1 MKHPLILSKF
11 SKFIFRNMLKFR
23 RLLPSKT
30 CYIFG
35 SVDEGLQPK
44 IGHVCVINLDRQPSR
59 LNEIKNELSRLLD
72 HTGLPIWLLTE
83 RYSAVDARE
92 FLQDPGENANI
103 NPIYTLGEQLFVE
116 PQPLAMPTL
125 LELNLEIQMSRPEI
139 AVAMSHIGIWKK
151 VAESYHDYS
160 LIIEDD
166 VWFDSKFTEIIDRAW
181 SEINTN
187 KSTKGI
193 FDIFY
198 LSYEEVKNGA
208 PKSVISNTLFRPV
221 RGLWNLSGYIISRQG
236 AINLLKL
243 LPCKGPID
251 LWINHQFDRINVIAT
266 KKSIIHQRPD
276 MSSTNSYSILPALT
290 KIGAITSE
298 NAALF
303 QNWPDV
309 HPVFVFGLE
318 GSGLTSLAMA
328 LAMLGYRCCNDLQ
341 SLPQIESD
349 KLLNGRADRIFNAYV
364 NIGSLFTEVKVLKER
379 FPQARI
385 ILTTI
390 VDEHDF
396 LSEFA
401 GYEYVVIEKNSRS
414 KWQTLC
420 EFLRCVP
427 PACSFPE
434 LNDIGQRKTY
444 EKLPV
449 EHMSECVIPKR
460 DISPWV
466 IESQP
471 LWDGVQCTSPSDEL
485 VDDVHAVVI
494 NDEFDLIDGE
504 TWLSREDTFTDNLA
518 LFRPQNIN
526 LLSNLG
532 ITLAVQKE
540 LLGVRNFSAASLTSR
555 NKYLYGR
562 FEVTIKVSNT
572 PGVITGFFLHRDSPR
587 QEIDIEI
594 SGHRTDTLIVNVFYN
609 PGSENA
615 KFDYGFRGAPS
626 YINLGFDA
634 STSYHQYAIEWTP
647 TEICWYVDGR
657 LVHRRVDWNPTP
669 IPHLPMALHANIWP
683 PRSKELAGRLNKK
696 KLPATTFINSITIKA
711 SRSKTK
717 TLNEYSFL

>member
-1 MKHPLILSKF
+1 MKHPKILSIF
-11 SKFIFRNMLKFR
+11 SKFFFRNMLKFR
-23 RLLPSKT
+23 RLMPSKI
-30 CYIFG
+30 CYAFG
-35 SVDEGLQPK
+35 YNDESQQPK
-44 IGHVCVINLDRQPSR
+44 IENIYVINLDRQPLR

-72 HTGLPIWLLTE
+72 HTGLPLWSLTK

-92 FLQDPGENANI
+92 FLQDPVENEDI

-116 PQPLAMPTL
+116 PLPLAMPIQ
-125 LELNLEIQMSRPEI
+125 LELNLKIQMSRPEI
-139 AVAMSHIGIWKK
+139 AVAMSHIKIWKK
-151 VAESYHDYS
+151 ISESHHNYS

-166 VWFDSKFTEIIDRAW
+166 VWFDSKFNNIIDRAW
-181 SEINTN
+181 LEINTN
-187 KSTKGI
+187 ESTKGI

-208 PKSVISNTLFRPV
+208 PKSFISDTLFRPA
-221 RGLWNLSGYIISRQG
+221 RGLWNLSGYIISRHG

-276 MSSTNSYSILPALT
+276 ISSTNSYSILPALT

-298 NAALF
+298 RAALF

-309 HPVFVFGLE
+309 HPVFVFGRE
-318 GSGLTSLAMA
+318 GSGLTSVAMA

-341 SLPQIESD
+341 GLPQIESD
-349 KLLNGRADRIFNAYV
+349 KLLNGMSDRVFNAYV
-364 NIGSLFTEVKVLKER
+364 NIGSLFSELKGLKER
-379 FPQARI
+379 FPQAHI

-390 VDEHDF
+390 ADDQDF

-401 GYEYVVIEKNSRS
+401 GYDYIIIKKSSSN

-434 LNDIGQRKTY
+434 LIDIGQRKIY
-444 EKLPV
+444 KKLPA
-449 EHMSECVIPKR
+449 EQMLGCIIPKR
-460 DISPWV
+460 DTSPWV
-466 IESQP
+466 IESH
-471 LWDGVQCTSPSDEL
+471 LTWDGIYCISPNYGIR
-485 VDDVHAVVI
+485 DDVHDI
-494 NDEFDLIDGE
+494 NTKDDFSIIDAKN
-504 TWLSREDTFTDNLA
+504 WLLREDTFTDNLA

-526 LLSNLG
+526 LLSAHGVSL
-532 ITLAVQKE
+532 TVQKE
-540 LLGVRNFSAASLTSR
+540 PLGVRKFSAASLTSR
-555 NKYLYGR
+555 NNYLYGR
-562 FEVTIKVSNT
+562 FETTMKVSNT

-594 SGHRTDTLIVNVFYN
+594 SGHRTDILIVNVFYN

-615 KFDYGFRGAPS
+615 KFDYGYRGAPS

-634 STSYHQYAIEWTP
+634 SISYHQYAIEWTP
-647 TEICWYVDGR
+647 TEISWYVDGR
-657 LVHRRVDWNPTP
+657 LVHHRVDWNPTP
-669 IPHLPMALHANIWP
+669 IPHLPMSLHANIWP

-696 KLPATTFINSITIKA
+696 KLPATTFINSITIKT
-711 SRSKTK
+711 SQHKIGTH
-717 TLNEYSFL
+717 NEYTFL